1 MDLIT
6 PDEHPLD
13 ICGTFRPAERYPV
26 GRHATEHVAPITA
39 WIGSPSSIRLNAV
52 VPLMELQPSSR
63 HLYSTRLPCMSVG
76 LAFMSA
82 IAKLAAPTM
91 NRPAAQPV
99 MGKRRPRRTTV
110 LSESAPAT
118 KKAAPSCHDG
128 DGSLSRGHLRSSLF
142 AKAPSQIRLR
152 RLHPRT
158 RAR

>member
-26 GRHATEHVAPITA
+26 GRHATEVVAPIAA

-99 MGKRRPRRTTV
+99 IGKSRPRRTTV

-118 KKAAPSCHDG
+118 KKG
-128 DGSLSRGHLRSSLF
+128 LRHATTEMGRYS
-142 AKAPSQIRLR
+142 AVTCAR
-152 RLHPRT
+152 RFQELPR
-158 RAR
+158 R